1 MLKSR
6 KKTRIKSKV
15 WIEDSR
21 GRVIF
26 GPGRMRILEAVR
38 RCGSLSAAAKDMG
51 MSYRG
56 LWGKL
61 RTTEEALKKPLLSKT
76 AGGVA
81 GGGSTLTPYAHK
93 IMRRYDRSKQTI
105 RQETDRLFEEDFKR

>member
-1 MLKSR
+1 MLSKR

-15 WIEDSR
+15 WIEDNR

-26 GPGRMRILEAVR
+26 GPGRMRILEAVK
-38 RCGSLSAAAKDMG
+38 RCGSLNAAAKELG

-61 RTTEEALKKPLLSKT
+61 KTTEEALGKHLLSKST
-76 AGGVA
+76 GGVA
-81 GGGSTLTPYAHK
+81 GGGSTLTPYADK
-93 IMRRYDRSKQTI
+93 IMRRYYRLKQTI
-105 RQETDRLFEEDFKR
+105 RLETDRLFEEDFKK

>member
-1 MLKSR
+1 MLKR
-6 KKTRIKSKV
+6 HKKTRIKSKV

-21 GRVIF
+21 GRVVF
-26 GPGRMRILEAVR
+26 GPGRMRILEAVKR
-38 RCGSLSAAAKDMG
+38 RGSLNAAAKDLG

-61 RTTEEALKKPLLSKT
+61 KTTEAALGKPLLAKS

-81 GGGSTLTPYAHK
+81 GGGSTLTPYADK
-93 IMRRYDRSKQTI
+93 IIRRYNRLKQAI
-105 RQETDRLFEEDFKR
+105 RQETDRLFEEDFKK